1 MKRLK
6 LAFAAVAS
14 LIIVLWL
21 ASVELPLLAGGFWAV
36 RGLLVPLTGI
46 LAITFMAVAVL
57 LAARPVQVE
66 AALGGLDKFYRLHKW
81 LGIAAVSMAV
91 LHWLVEKAP
100 KWLVEL
106 GWLAPRVRVAGA
118 DAGAGERPFAEY
130 RDLAADL
137 GEWAFYLLLVLAALA
152 LWRRFPYHLFF
163 KTHRLM
169 APMFLVLTFH
179 AAVLT
184 PASYWS
190 APIGWLIMTVL
201 AAAAVAAGLSIFG
214 RIGKSHRFAGEV
226 TDFHV
231 HAGNSVL
238 DVGVKLTTAWPGHA
252 AGQFAFLTFTGD
264 GQAHPFTISSGWAN
278 TGRLA
283 FSIKGLG
290 DYTRRLPTTIAV
302 GEAITI
308 EGPYGRFDFEP
319 VRGAQLWIAGG
330 VGITP
335 FIARMEALTMSG
347 HLADVDLIYSTA
359 APDDGFIAEVRNS
372 AAASGV
378 RLHLVDTGRDGF
390 VDLEKIEGW
399 VPEWRKADVWFCG
412 PAIFGD
418 ALHKAMRTDG
428 LPAHRFHRELFQ
440 MR

>member
-1 MKRLK
+1 MTRLK
-6 LAFAAVAS
+6 VAFAAVA
-14 LIIVLWL
+14 IVVLALWL
-21 ASVELPLLAGGFWAV
+21 ISIDASLLTGGFWPL
-36 RGLLVPLTGI
+36 RGVLVPLTGI
-46 LAITFMAVAVL
+46 LAIIFMAVGVL

-106 GWLAPRVRVAGA
+106 GWLAPRQRLP
-118 DAGAGERPFAEY
+118 GAGVEQRPFASL

-137 GEWAFYLLLVLAALA
+137 GEWAFYLLLLLAALA

-169 APMFLVLTFH
+169 APLFLVLSFH
-179 AAVLT
+179 AIVLT
-184 PASYWS
+184 PGNYWT
-190 APIGWLIMTVL
+190 APIGWLMIAVL
-201 AAAAVAAGLSIFG
+201 ALAAVAAGLSIFG
-214 RIGKSHRFAGEV
+214 RIGKTHRFAGEV

-238 DVGVKLTTAWPGHA
+238 DVGVQLTTAWPGHA
-252 AGQFAFLTFTGD
+252 AGQFAFLAFD
-264 GQAHPFTISSGWAN
+264 DAEQAHPFTISSGWAD

-290 DYTRRLPTTIAV
+290 DYTRQLPAMIKVGQAV
-302 GEAITI
+302 TV
-308 EGPYGRFDFEP
+308 EGPYGRFDFASDG
-319 VRGAQLWIAGG
+319 GAQVWIAGG

-335 FIARMEALTMSG
+335 FIARMESLAISG
-347 HLADVDLIYSTA
+347 QQGTVDLVYSTG
-359 APDDGFIAEVRNS
+359 APDDGFTAEVHR
-372 AAASGV
+372 AAMAAGV
-378 RLHLVDTGRDGF
+378 RLHLVDSGRDGF
-390 VDLEKIEGW
+390 VDLAKLARWI
-399 VPEWRKADVWFCG
+399 PQWRSADIWFCG
-412 PAIFGD
+412 PATFGD
-418 ALHKAMRTDG
+418 AMYQAMRADG
-428 LPAHRFHRELFQ
+428 LPASRFHRELFE

>member
-1 MKRLK
+1 MTRLK
-6 LAFAAVAS
+6 LAFAGAVC
-14 LIIVLWL
+14 LIILLWL
-21 ASVELPLLAGGFWAV
+21 ASVDLALFAGGFWAV

-46 LAITFMAVAVL
+46 LAITFMAVAIL

-91 LHWLVEKAP
+91 MHWLVEKAP

-106 GWLAPRVRVAGA
+106 GWLAPRQRAAGA
-118 DAGAGERPFAEY
+118 VAAQRPFADY
-130 RDLAADL
+130 RDFAADI
-137 GEWAFYLLLVLAALA
+137 GEWGLYLLLVLAVLA
-152 LWRRFPYHLFF
+152 LWRCFPYHLFF

-169 APMFLVLTFH
+169 APLFLVLTFH
-179 AAVLT
+179 AIVLT
-184 PASYWS
+184 PANYWT
-190 APIGWLIMTVL
+190 APIGWLIIALL
-201 AAAAVAAGLSIFG
+201 AAAAIAAGLSIVG

-231 HAGNSVL
+231 HEGNAIL

-252 AGQFAFLTFTGD
+252 AGQFAFLTFASD

-290 DYTRRLPTTIAV
+290 DYTRRLPDTITLGQSV
-302 GEAITI
+302 TV
-308 EGPYGRFDFEP
+308 EGPYGRFDFTP
-319 VRGAQLWIAGG
+319 ADGAQLWIAGG

-335 FIARMEALTMSG
+335 FIARMEALAISG
-347 HLADVDLIYSTA
+347 DKGDVDLIYSTA
-359 APDDGFIAEVRNS
+359 SPDDGFITEVRR
-372 AAASGV
+372 AATASGV
-378 RLHLVDTGRDGF
+378 RLHLVETAQDGF
-390 VDLEKIEGW
+390 VDLEKIAGW
-399 VPEWRKADVWFCG
+399 IPDWNKADVWFCG
-412 PAIFGD
+412 PASFGD
-418 ALHKAMRTDG
+418 ALQQAMRADG
-428 LPAHRFHRELFQ
+428 LPARRFHRELFE

>member
-1 MKRLK
+1 MTRLK
-6 LAFAAVAS
+6 LVFAAIAALVIALWFAS
-14 LIIVLWL
+14 IDWTVFLG
-21 ASVELPLLAGGFWAV
+21 SFWPV
-36 RGLLVPLTGI
+36 RSLLVPLSGI
-46 LAITFMAVAVL
+46 LAITFMAVAIL

-106 GWLAPRVRVAGA
+106 GWLAPRQRAPGA
-118 DAGAGERPFAEY
+118 VIEQRPFAEY
-130 RDLAADL
+130 TDVAADL
-137 GEWAFYLLLVLAALA
+137 GEWAFYLLLALAALA

-169 APMFLVLTFH
+169 APLFLVLTFH
-179 AAVLT
+179 AIVLT
-184 PASYWS
+184 PASYWN
-190 APIGWLIMTVL
+190 APIGWLMIALL
-201 AAAAVAAGLSIFG
+201 AGAAIAAGLSIFG
-214 RIGKSHRFAGEV
+214 RIGKANRFAGEV
-226 TDFHV
+226 TDFHI

-252 AGQFAFLTFTGD
+252 AGQFAFLTFASD

-290 DYTRRLPTTIAV
+290 DYTRRLPTTITT
-302 GEAITI
+302 GQAITV

-319 VRGAQLWIAGG
+319 ADGPQLWIAGG

-335 FIARMEALTMSG
+335 FIARMEALAMSG
-347 HLADVDLIYSTA
+347 DHGDVDLIYSTA
-359 APDDGFIAEVRNS
+359 APDGGFIAEVRS
-372 AAASGV
+372 AAAASGV
-378 RLHLVDTGRDGF
+378 RLHLVETGRDGF
-390 VDLEKIEGW
+390 VDLEKIAGW
-399 VPEWRKADVWFCG
+399 VPGWSKADVWFCG
-412 PAIFGD
+412 PAGFGN
-418 ALHKAMRTDG
+418 ALLQAMRKGG
-428 LPAHRFHRELFQ
+428 LPARRFHRELFE

>member
-1 MKRLK
+1 MTRLK
-6 LAFAAVAS
+6 LVFAALVCV
-14 LIIVLWL
+14 IIALWL
-21 ASVELPLLAGGFWAV
+21 ISVDLPLLTGGFRAV
-36 RGLLVPLTGI
+36 RGLLVPLTGV
-46 LAITFMAVAVL
+46 LAIAFMAVAIL

-81 LGIAAVSMAV
+81 LGIAGVSMAV

-106 GWLAPRVRVAGA
+106 GWLAPRPRAAKAAVVPS
-118 DAGAGERPFAEY
+118 PFAEY
-130 RDLAADL
+130 RDLAADI

-184 PASYWS
+184 PANYWS
-190 APIGWLIMTVL
+190 APIGWMMIGLLV
-201 AAAAVAAGLSIFG
+201 AAAIAAGLSIFG
-214 RIGKSHRFAGEV
+214 RIGKAQRFAGEV
-226 TDFHV
+226 TDFHI
-231 HAGNSVL
+231 HPGNSVL

-252 AGQFAFLTFTGD
+252 AGQFAFLTFAGD

-290 DYTRRLPTTIAV
+290 DYTRRLPDTIMV
-302 GEAITI
+302 GEAVTV
-308 EGPYGRFDFEP
+308 EGPYGRFDFTPAGET
-319 VRGAQLWIAGG
+319 QLWIAGG

-335 FIARMEALTMSG
+335 FIARMEALAISG
-347 HLADVDLIYSTA
+347 DHGDVDLIYSTA
-359 APDDGFIAEVRNS
+359 VPDDGFVEAVRRA

-378 RLHLVDTGRDGF
+378 RVRLVDTARDGL
-390 VDLEKIEGW
+390 VDLAKLAAWI
-399 VPEWRKADVWFCG
+399 PAWRTSDVWFCG
-412 PAIFGD
+412 PAAFGD
-418 ALHKAMRTDG
+418 GLHTAMRADG
-428 LPAHRFHRELFQ
+428 MPAHRFHRELFQ

>member
-1 MKRLK
+1 MTRLK
-6 LAFAAVAS
+6 LAFVAVTAVV
-14 LIIVLWL
+14 IVLWL
-21 ASVELPLLAGGFWAV
+21 SSIDLPLFTGGFWSV

-106 GWLAPRVRVAGA
+106 GWMAPRLRVP
-118 DAGAGERPFAEY
+118 GAGGAPRPFADFT
-130 RDLAADL
+130 DLAAGL

-169 APMFLVLTFH
+169 APVFLVLAFH
-179 AAVLT
+179 AIVLT
-184 PASYWS
+184 PAGYWR
-190 APIGWLIMTVL
+190 APIGLMLIVVI
-201 AAAAVAAGLSIFG
+201 ACGAIAAGLAIFG
-214 RIGKSHRFAGEV
+214 RIGKAHRFAGEI

-252 AGQFAFLTFTGD
+252 AGQFAFLTFAGD

-290 DYTRRLPTTIAV
+290 DYTRRLPTTIKV

-308 EGPYGRFDFEP
+308 EGPYGRFDF
-319 VRGAQLWIAGG
+319 RSTGGAQLWIAGG

-335 FIARMEALTMSG
+335 FIARMEALAISG
-347 HLADVDLIYSTA
+347 ERGRVDLVYSTDTL
-359 APDDGFIAEVRNS
+359 DDGFLAEVRN
-372 AAASGV
+372 AADAACV
-378 RLHLVDTGRDGF
+378 RLYLVDTRRDGF
-390 VDLEKIEGW
+390 VDLPKLAGW
-399 VPEWRKADVWFCG
+399 APQWRKADVWFCG
-412 PAIFGD
+412 PMTFGD
-418 ALHKAMRTDG
+418 AIYKAMRAGG

>member
-1 MKRLK
+1 MTRLK
-6 LAFAAVAS
+6 LAFAGAAC

-21 ASVELPLLAGGFWAV
+21 ASVDLALFAGGFWAV

-46 LAITFMAVAVL
+46 LAITFMAVAIL

-106 GWLAPRVRVAGA
+106 GWLAPRQRAA
-118 DAGAGERPFAEY
+118 EAAAAQRPFAEY
-130 RDLAADL
+130 RDFAADI
-137 GEWAFYLLLVLAALA
+137 GEWGLYLLMVLAVLA

-169 APMFLVLTFH
+169 APVFLVLTFH
-179 AAVLT
+179 AVVLT
-184 PASYWS
+184 PASYWR
-190 APIGWLIMTVL
+190 APIGWLMLAVL
-201 AAAAVAAGLSIFG
+201 AAATVAAGLSIFG

-226 TDFHV
+226 TDFHR

-252 AGQFAFLTFTGD
+252 AGQFAFLTFAD
-264 GQAHPFTISSGWAN
+264 AGQAHPFTISSGWAN

-290 DYTRRLPTTIAV
+290 DYTRLLPTMIKV

-308 EGPYGRFDFEP
+308 EGPYGRFDF
-319 VRGAQLWIAGG
+319 RSSGGAQLWIAGG

-335 FIARMEALTMSG
+335 FIARMEALAISG
-347 HLADVDLIYSTA
+347 EQGRVDLVYSTDTL
-359 APDDGFIAEVRNS
+359 DDGFLAEVRN
-372 AAASGV
+372 AADAAGV
-378 RLHLVDTGRDGF
+378 RLYLVDTQRDGF
-390 VDLEKIEGW
+390 VDLPKLAAW
-399 VPEWRKADVWFCG
+399 APQWRKADVWFCG
-412 PAIFGD
+412 PVTFGD
-418 ALHKAMRTDG
+418 AIYKAMHAGG
-428 LPAHRFHRELFQ
+428 LPAHRFHRELFE

>member
-1 MKRLK
+1 MIRLK
-6 LAFAAVAS
+6 LAFVAVAVVVI
-14 LIIVLWL
+14 LLWL
-21 ASVELPLLAGGFWAV
+21 TSIDLPLLTGGFWPV

-46 LAITFMAVAVL
+46 LAITFMAVAIL

-106 GWLAPRVRVAGA
+106 GWLAPRQRGP
-118 DAGAGERPFAEY
+118 GAGEAQRPFADLT
-130 RDLAADL
+130 DLAAGL

-169 APMFLVLTFH
+169 AAVFLVLTFH
-179 AAVLT
+179 AIVLT

-190 APIGWLIMTVL
+190 APIGWLMIVLL

-214 RIGKSHRFAGEV
+214 RIGKAHRFAGEV
-226 TDFHV
+226 TDFHI
-231 HAGNSVL
+231 HAGNRVL

-252 AGQFAFLTFTGD
+252 AGQFAFLTFAGSE
-264 GQAHPFTISSGWAN
+264 QAHPFTISSGWAN

-290 DYTRRLPTTIAV
+290 DYTRTLPTTVKV
-302 GEAITI
+302 GEAVTV
-308 EGPYGRFDFEP
+308 EGPYGRFDFRSDGGP
-319 VRGAQLWIAGG
+319 QLWIAGG

-335 FIARMEALTMSG
+335 FIARMEALAIAG
-347 HLADVDLIYSTA
+347 AQGKVDLVYSTDTLDDSFLAELRNA
-359 APDDGFIAEVRNS
+359 AD
-372 AAASGV
+372 AANV
-378 RLHLVDTGRDGF
+378 RLYLVDSQRDGL
-390 VDLEKIEGW
+390 VDLPKLAAW
-399 VPEWRKADVWFCG
+399 APEWRHADVWFCG
-412 PAIFGD
+412 PEAFGD
-418 ALHKAMRTDG
+418 AIYKAMRTDG